1 LARASRPAGANVA
14 PHFLHAPR
22 CGVERD
28 PERTDSNIAAVDVRL
43 STEHSRRIDELDSAG
58 LAASEA
64 LL

>member
-1 LARASRPAGANVA
+1 
-14 PHFLHAPR
+14 LHAPR

>member
-1 LARASRPAGANVA
+1 LPERRGPLEPTSHRIFCTPQE
-14 PHFLHAPR
+14 

-58 LAASEA
+58 LVASEA